1 MAFKAARFGL
11 WNRVCVCVS
20 ADKHFW
26 LQGYTLISKD
36 VEDCVPIFLR
46 HFANDVYVCGKNIN
60 LLKICCP
67 QVSFTF
73 WRHFILLLYQPRS
86 HGGDAQIG
94 TVFNCT

>member
-1 MAFKAARFGL
+1 MDLENLNGLNCRAAYHMGF
-11 WNRVCVCVS
+11 CIP

-46 HFANDVYVCGKNIN
+46 HIANDVYVCGKTIN

-67 QVSFTF
+67 QVLFY
-73 WRHFILLLYQPRS
+73 I
-86 HGGDAQIG
+86 
-94 TVFNCT
+94 